1 MLGYSGTGTVGTCVN
16 IDECSNSKTSCPLN
30 SDCIDTMGSYICSC
44 KDGYRSNGDL
54 CEEINECDLGHQC
67 EQVGSFKVKHLILLW
82 CLHIW
87 LEETTDNLATARL
100 AHVTK

>member
-16 IDECSNSKTSCPLN
+16 IDECSNSKASCPAN

-67 EQVGSFKVKHLILLW
+67 EQVGSFKVKHLILLL
-82 CLHIW
+82 CLHSW
-87 LEETTDNLATARL
+87 LEETADNLATARL
-100 AHVTK
+100 AQVTK